1 MILTILFLG
10 VIIAGLISEISLK
23 KLANYKSFFI
33 SFSLSIVLALICIH
47 ILPELFNKTNPSL
60 VGYYLLA
67 GFLIQIFL
75 ELLSKGIEHGH
86 IHLQGKISNH
96 QLIVI
101 IIGLSIHSFIEGIP
115 LNSMEIKHQAHH
127 HETINNNH
135 FSLVYFFMIL
145 IHKLPIAA
153 VLMIFLNSIKV
164 KSIKK
169 YTILVA
175 FAATTPIG
183 AIFGEN
189 LHKLELF
196 NNWSINFL
204 AISTGMLLHITT
216 VLIFEDHH
224 NKNNKLKNI
233 VTISTGVITG
243 FLLFSF

>member
-1 MILTILFLG
+1 
-10 VIIAGLISEISLK
+10 
-23 KLANYKSFFI
+23 
-33 SFSLSIVLALICIH
+33 
-47 ILPELFNKTNPSL
+47 
-60 VGYYLLA
+60 
-67 GFLIQIFL
+67 
-75 ELLSKGIEHGH
+75 
-86 IHLQGKISNH
+86 
-96 QLIVI
+96 
-101 IIGLSIHSFIEGIP
+101 
-115 LNSMEIKHQAHH
+115 
-127 HETINNNH
+127 
-135 FSLVYFFMIL
+135 MIL

-153 VLMIFLNSIKV
+153 VLMFFLNSIKV

-189 LHKLELF
+189 LYKLELF
-196 NNWSINFL
+196 NDWSINFL